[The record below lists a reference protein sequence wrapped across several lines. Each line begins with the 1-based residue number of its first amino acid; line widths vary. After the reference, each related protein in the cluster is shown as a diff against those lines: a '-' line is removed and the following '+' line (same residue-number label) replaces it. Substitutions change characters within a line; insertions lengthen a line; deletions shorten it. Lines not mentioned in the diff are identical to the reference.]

1 MSAVSP
7 KNLQVAQILQEDVS
21 SQIHDCHPGHC
32 VPSLYQAMTGVWPG
46 DTSHHTPGLC
56 HRKTEQKLSEW
67 ASLTTATGKNWGM
80 RRNKTSQWGKKQP
93 WSRPG
98 PGKWRQGL
106 EEMRITRVWDVA
118 TIAWSEP
125 PCTQCPPVITCLTQL
140 SFLSAVNCSPQVP
153 REPRTLV
160 TISVMPISEK
170 TSVSVWTIFFLSDFF
185 TSPHLPGAGYSC
197 HQRPRSE

>member
-32 VPSLYQAMTGVWPG
+32 VPSLYLAMTGVWPG

-56 HRKTEQKLSEW
+56 HRKTEQKLWVW
-67 ASLTTATGKNWGM
+67 ASSLTTATGKNWGM

-118 TIAWSEP
+118 MIAWSEP
-125 PCTQCPPVITCLTQL
+125 RVPSVHLSSHAWHNSASCQL
-140 SFLSAVNCSPQVP
+140 STVHPKCLVN
-153 REPRTLV
+153 
-160 TISVMPISEK
+160 
-170 TSVSVWTIFFLSDFF
+170 
-185 TSPHLPGAGYSC
+185 PGHWLLYL
-197 HQRPRSE
+197 